1 MSIPPPNPAA
11 SPRRLVDVL
20 RALPAAELQ
29 SLVARLGVPLD
40 AQKRLDVPSQ
50 VARKLVSL
58 PELRDPS
65 LLPHLSVELLHR
77 VAEARGSLVTTALPP
92 ALEPLAARGIV
103 FARKLDAQSIEL
115 LLPIAYL
122 LQLRPWEGED
132 PRGVRALL
140 ARASFETC
148 TAVASHYLGRP
159 ATPPMALALEGAWE
173 ALGDATRL
181 AEELGRLA
189 PAERRLLEA
198 IEREGGEVET
208 EELLDL
214 EREPMRLRGAMGA
227 TPSRRGAGFAL
238 ERRGFLVPVHPNRH
252 VIPTEVA
259 AVVGA
264 ANHTERSLRREQVR
278 ASLFN
283 DDYHP
288 RRARFAED
296 PAPLALALAMQMREV
311 PGEVR
316 PGIGTP
322 RSLVMRLGQ
331 RFGRDAERVNLLSAL
346 SRAAGLWDASALST
360 GSPPGSWQLGT
371 LTEAFFRLW
380 RRGGVWDEARPDPE
394 LFRIQADARDL
405 SPTGTLREM
414 VLDALCELGEG
425 RWVPWRALAEY
436 ARDDARTAGVARLL
450 RRWAERAGATPPSP
464 LDVVR
469 RIVFESLPSLGVL
482 DLGDP
487 EAPGTHGFPG
497 TPGFQG
503 AAGAPGDV
511 TAEGEAGPALRLT
524 ARGRALVAGKS
535 PPADPRPSEFLDG
548 SLLALGATTQVAA
561 ALALAPFVEVGE
573 VSDRPHLHVTSQTL
587 ARAVAAGL
595 EVEVVRAR
603 LSALAPLPPALDA
616 LLSQAGA
623 VLARVGFVA
632 TGGFLW
638 VDDPNVRELLRTR
651 RGTSDLFLD
660 PSPPGGLLLVP
671 GAELDRVVR
680 RCRTLGVELTQQ
692 GQVIKARANTPAP
705 GPVGFERRGR
715 SSASLKRGGDT

>member
-1 MSIPPPNPAA
+1 MPFVSIPPPNPTPA
-11 SPRRLVDVL
+11 PRRLVDVL
-20 RALPAAELQ
+20 RAVPPAELQ

-40 AQKRLDVPSQ
+40 PQKRLDVPAQ

-92 ALEPLAARGIV
+92 AVEPLAARGIV
-103 FARKLDAQSIEL
+103 FVRKLDAQSIEL
-115 LLPIAYL
+115 LLPVAYL

-148 TAVASHYLGRP
+148 SAIASHYLGRP
-159 ATPPMALALEGAWE
+159 ATPPVSLALETAWE
-173 ALGDATRL
+173 ALGDPERL

-198 IEREGGEVET
+198 IDREGGEVET

-214 EREPMRLRGAMGA
+214 EREPMRLRGAIGA

-264 ANHTERSLRREQVR
+264 ANNTERAKRREQVR
-278 ASLFN
+278 ESLF
-283 DDYHP
+283 DGDYHP

-296 PAPLALALAMQMREV
+296 PAPLAIALALQMREA

-322 RSLVMRLGQ
+322 RSLVLRLGQ

-346 SRAAGLWDASALST
+346 SRAAGLWDLSALSAS
-360 GSPPGSWQLGT
+360 SPPGSWTIGEV
-371 LTEAFFRLW
+371 TEAFFKLW
-380 RRGGVWDEARPDPE
+380 RRGGVWDEARQDPE
-394 LFRIQADARDL
+394 LFRVQPEARDL
-405 SPTGTLREM
+405 SPTGILREM
-414 VLDALCELGEG
+414 VIDALADLGEG
-425 RWVPWRALAEY
+425 RWVPWRALADY
-436 ARDDARTAGVARLL
+436 VRDDGRTAGVARLL
-450 RRWAERAGATPPSP
+450 RRWADRAGVTPPTP
-464 LDVVR
+464 HDVVR
-469 RIVFESLPSLGVL
+469 RVVFETLPALGVL

-487 EAPGTHGFPG
+487 DAPVG
-497 TPGFQG
+497 
-503 AAGAPGDV
+503 
-511 TAEGEAGPALRLT
+511 EGESETGPALRLT
-524 ARGRALVAGKS
+524 SRGRALLAGKA
-535 PPADPRPSEFLDG
+535 PPVDARPSEFPDDQ
-548 SLLALGATTQVAA
+548 LLAIGAGAQVAPV
-561 ALALAPFVEVGE
+561 LGLAPFIEVGE
-573 VSDRPHLHVTSQTL
+573 VSDRVHVHVTAQTL

-595 EVEVVRAR
+595 EVDVVRSR
-603 LSALAPLPPALDA
+603 LASFAALPPSLDA

-623 VLARVGFVA
+623 VLARVAYVA
-632 TGGFLW
+632 TAGFLW
-638 VDDPNVRELLRTR
+638 VDDPNIRELLRTR
-651 RGTSDLFLD
+651 RATLDLFID
-660 PSPPGGLLLVP
+660 PSPPGGLLLAP
-671 GAELDRVVR
+671 GVDLDRAVR

-692 GQVIKARANTPAP
+692 GQVIKARAMTPPP
-705 GPVGFERRGR
+705 GPVGGLERRGR
-715 SSASLKRGGDT
+715 SSASLKRGGGEGGA

>member
-20 RALPAAELQ
+20 RAVPPAELQ

-40 AQKRLDVPSQ
+40 PQKRLDVPAQ

-92 ALEPLAARGIV
+92 AIEPLAARGIV

-140 ARASFETC
+140 AVASFETC
-148 TAVASHYLGRP
+148 SAVASHYLGRP
-159 ATPPMALALEGAWE
+159 ATPPLALALEAAWE
-173 ALGDATRL
+173 ALSDPARL

-259 AVVGA
+259 ALVGA
-264 ANHTERSLRREQVR
+264 AHNTERAERREQVR

-296 PAPLALALAMQMREV
+296 PAPLALALAVQMREI

-346 SRAAGLWDASALST
+346 SRAAGLWDASALSV
-360 GSPPGSWQLGT
+360 GSPPGSWAVGA
-371 LTEAFFRLW
+371 LTESFFKLW
-380 RRGGVWDEARPDPE
+380 RRGGVWDEARQDPE
-394 LFRIQADARDL
+394 LFRVQVEARDL
-405 SPTGTLREM
+405 SPTGALREM
-414 VLDALCELGEG
+414 VLDALCDLGEG
-425 RWVPWRALAEY
+425 RWVPWRALADY
-436 ARDDARTAGVARLL
+436 VRDDGRTAGVARLL
-450 RRWAERAGATPPSP
+450 RRWAERSGAQAPTP

-469 RIVFESLPSLGVL
+469 RIVFETLPSLGVL

-487 EAPGTHGFPG
+487 DAPGGE
-497 TPGFQG
+497 
-503 AAGAPGDV
+503 
-511 TAEGEAGPALRLT
+511 AEGEAGPALRLT
-524 ARGRALVAGKS
+524 SRGRALVAGKA
-535 PPADPRPSEFLDG
+535 PPADPRPSEFVDDQ
-548 SLLALGATTQVAA
+548 LLAVGASAQVASV
-561 ALALAPFVEVGE
+561 LSLAPFVEVGE
-573 VSDRPHLHVTSQTL
+573 VSDRMHLHVTAQTL
-587 ARAVAAGL
+587 SRAVAAGL
-595 EVEVVRAR
+595 DVELVRGR
-603 LSALAPLPPALDA
+603 LAGLAPLPASLDA

-623 VLARVGFVA
+623 VLARVAYVP

-651 RGTSDLFLD
+651 RGTVDLFLD
-660 PSPPGGLLLVP
+660 PSPPGGLLLAP
-671 GAELDRVVR
+671 GVELDRVVR
-680 RCRTLGVELTQQ
+680 RCRALGVELTQQ

-715 SSASLKRGGDT
+715 SSASLKRGGDG

>member
-1 MSIPPPNPAA
+1 MRDVSTPPPNPAA

-20 RALPAAELQ
+20 RAVPPAELQ
-29 SLVARLGVPLD
+29 SLVTRLGVPLD
-40 AQKRLDVPSQ
+40 PQKRLDVPSQ

-77 VAEARGSLVTTALPP
+77 VAEARGSLVITALPP

-103 FARKLDAQSIEL
+103 FARKLDAASIEL

-148 TAVASHYLGRP
+148 SAVASHYLGRP
-159 ATPPMALALEGAWE
+159 ATPPLALALEGAWE
-173 ALGDATRL
+173 ALGDSARL

-264 ANHTERSLRREQVR
+264 ANHAERSLRREQVR
-278 ASLFN
+278 ASLF
-283 DDYHP
+283 DGDYHP

-296 PAPLALALAMQMREV
+296 PAPLALALAVQMRET

-346 SRAAGLWDASALST
+346 SRAAGLWDASAMSV
-360 GSPPGSWQLGT
+360 GSPPGSWQVGA
-371 LTEAFFRLW
+371 LTEAFFKLW
-380 RRGGVWDEARPDPE
+380 RRGGVWDEARQDPE
-394 LFRIQADARDL
+394 LFRIQAEARDV

-414 VLDALCELGEG
+414 VLDALCDLGEG
-425 RWVPWRALAEY
+425 RWVPWRALADY
-436 ARDDARTAGVARLL
+436 ARDDGRTAGVARLL
-450 RRWAERAGATPPSP
+450 RRWAERTSVPPPSP

-469 RIVFESLPSLGVL
+469 RIVFETLPSLGVL

-487 EAPGTHGFPG
+487 DAPGGE
-497 TPGFQG
+497 
-503 AAGAPGDV
+503 
-511 TAEGEAGPALRLT
+511 AEGEAGPALRLT

-535 PPADPRPSEFLDG
+535 PAADPRPSEFVDG
-548 SLLALGATTQVAA
+548 QLLAVGAAAQVAA
-561 ALALAPFVEVGE
+561 VLGLAPFVEVGE
-573 VSDRPHLHVTSQTL
+573 VSDRAHLHVSAQTL
-587 ARAVAAGL
+587 ARAVASGL

-603 LSALAPLPPALDA
+603 LAALAPLPAALEA

-623 VLARVGFVA
+623 VLARVAYVPS
-632 TGGFLW
+632 GGFLW

-651 RGTSDLFLD
+651 RATSDLFVD
-660 PSPPGGLLLVP
+660 PSPPGGLLLAP

-692 GQVIKARANTPAP
+692 GQVVKARANTPAP
-705 GPVGFERRGR
+705 GPVGLERRGR
-715 SSASLKRGGDT
+715 SSATLKRGGD

>member
-1 MSIPPPNPAA
+1 MSRVSIPPPNPAA

-20 RALPAAELQ
+20 RAVPPAELQ
-29 SLVARLGVPLD
+29 SLVTRLGVPLD
-40 AQKRLDVPSQ
+40 PQKRLDVPSQ

-92 ALEPLAARGIV
+92 AVEPLAARGIV
-103 FARKLDAQSIEL
+103 FVRVLGPGEIEL

-148 TAVASHYLGRP
+148 SAVASHYLGRP

-173 ALGDATRL
+173 ALGDPARL
-181 AEELGRLA
+181 AEELARLA

-252 VIPTEVA
+252 VIPTEVS

-264 ANHTERSLRREQVR
+264 SDSTERAQRREQVR
-278 ASLFN
+278 ASLF
-283 DDYHP
+283 DGDYHP

-296 PAPLALALAMQMREV
+296 PAPLALALALQMRET

-346 SRAAGLWDASALST
+346 SRAAGLWDASALSA
-360 GSPPGSWQLGT
+360 GSPPGSWPVGV
-371 LTEAFFRLW
+371 LTEAFFKLW
-380 RRGGVWDEARPDPE
+380 RRGGVWDEARPEPE
-394 LFRIQADARDL
+394 LFRIQVEARDL

-414 VLDALCELGEG
+414 VLGALCDLGEG
-425 RWVPWRALAEY
+425 RWVPWRALADY
-436 ARDDARTAGVARLL
+436 VRDDARTAGVARLL
-450 RRWAERAGATPPSP
+450 RRWAERAGAQPPSP

-469 RIVFESLPSLGVL
+469 RIIFETLPSLGVL

-487 EAPGTHGFPG
+487 DAPGG
-497 TPGFQG
+497 
-503 AAGAPGDV
+503 
-511 TAEGEAGPALRLT
+511 EGEGEVGPALRLT
-524 ARGRALVAGKS
+524 ARGRALVAGKP
-535 PPADPRPSEFLDG
+535 PPADPRPSQFIDDQV
-548 SLLALGATTQVAA
+548 LAVGASAQVAA
-561 ALALAPFVEVGE
+561 VLGLAPFVEVGE
-573 VSDRPHLHVTSQTL
+573 VGDRLHAHVTTQTL
-587 ARAVAAGL
+587 ARAVASGL
-595 EVEVVRAR
+595 EVELVRAR
-603 LSALAPLPPALDA
+603 ITAFAPPPAPLDA

-623 VLARVGFVA
+623 VLARVAYVPS
-632 TGGFLW
+632 GGFLW

-651 RGTSDLFLD
+651 RATVDLFVD
-660 PSPPGGLLLVP
+660 PSPPGGLLLAP
-671 GAELDRVVR
+671 GADLDRVVR
-680 RCRTLGVELTQQ
+680 RCRTLGVELTLQ
-692 GQVIKARANTPAP
+692 GSVVKARANTPAP
-705 GPVGFERRGR
+705 GPVGLERRGR
-715 SSASLKRGGDT
+715 SSASLKRGGGD